1 MRTLLTTVAAAA
13 LLAMLACGS
22 GGGTSDGV
30 GGGDGEAEVEVIK
43 ELPPTPYGGRGRA
56 SLDEMVATSPLIVR
70 ATLDSVRTVG
80 VETTFSNYLPALE
93 YTLNVVEYLKGSGDT
108 TLKAVAVSSWLS
120 YETEAIAEGKVSWL
134 LKRRDKR
141 WDERQAIVFL
151 RRHPGG
157 AEYIV
162 NNAQTWW
169 LGAVDELGSDHTFTV
184 ASAEARTWLPDA
196 SATPPSPGTAR
207 SVQELRFLLED
218 PGQSAVSGRSTANA
232 ATVPTITLRSLKTKI
247 TNMESAI
254 SASSDPEAYRKC
266 LATDLATKRKNALK
280 EEPTHEERATSIGSG
295 QPAGTEVWT
304 VFWASELVGTTPPS
318 GDNFG
323 EGKTWW
329 FEGPDAAV
337 LGLKSVH
344 PGKVV
349 TGRPLPAGEYRAFM
363 RTRGPEGV
371 VCDAPALVM
380 ESWEHIIIVT
390 APEGTLA
397 EAFFDPVADGAATT
411 ATTTV
416 GTITYESDEVEADL
430 TPSVTN
436 QHLLDFIALDGS
448 VSLSLDVSDATE
460 ADGVLSWTVASSPW
474 SAGDKLMLRIRQPRP
489 SVTVTLSPREEQ
501 VSSIF
506 TFTYTDILMEWTD
519 PDACDSRYLVG
530 LYEGE
535 TLRRYFG
542 FHPAP
547 ETTSLN
553 REMGY
558 AWDTISSY
566 DWNAR
571 VTCAPADGSEWRVV
585 AETPMLSGLPA
596 SGS

>member
-30 GGGDGEAEVEVIK
+30 GGGDGEAEEEVIK
-43 ELPPTPYGGRGRA
+43 ELPPTPYGGHGRA

-80 VETTFSNYLPALE
+80 VETTFSSYLPALE
-93 YTLNVVEYLKGSGDT
+93 YTLNVVEYLKGSGDA
-108 TLKAVAVSSWLS
+108 TLKAVAVFSWVS
-120 YETEAIAEGKVSWL
+120 YKTEATAEGEVSWL
-134 LKRRDKR
+134 LKLRDKR
-141 WDERQAIVFL
+141 WDDREAIVFL

-157 AEYIV
+157 AGYIV

-184 ASAEARTWLPDA
+184 ASAEARAWLPDA
-196 SATPPSPGTAR
+196 AATPPPGRTR
-207 SVQELRFLLED
+207 SVQEQRFLLED
-218 PGQSAVSGRSTANA
+218 PGPPSGASARSTAGV
-232 ATVPTITLRSLKTKI
+232 TTMPSITLRSLKTKI

-254 SASSDPEAYRKC
+254 SASSDPEAYREC
-266 LATDLATKRKNALK
+266 LATDLATKRENALK
-280 EEPTHEERATSIGSG
+280 EPVHEERATSIGSG
-295 QPAGTEVWT
+295 QPASTEVWT
-304 VFWASELVGTTPPS
+304 VFWASELAGTTPPS

-337 LGLKSVH
+337 LGLQSVH

-380 ESWEHIIIVT
+380 ASWEHIITVT

-397 EAFFDPVADGAATT
+397 EAFYDPVADGGATT
-411 ATTTV
+411 AATTV
-416 GTITYESDEVEADL
+416 GTIRYETNTVKATL
-430 TPSVTN
+430 TPTVTN
-436 QHLLDFIALDGS
+436 HILDFIALDGS
-448 VSLSLDVSDATE
+448 VALSLDVVDATTT
-460 ADGVLSWTVASSPW
+460 DGVLSWTVASAPW
-474 SAGDKLMLRIRQPRP
+474 STGDKLMLRIRQPLP

-501 VSSIF
+501 VSTL
-506 TFTYTDILMEWTD
+506 TFTYTNILMEWTD
-519 PDACDSRYLVG
+519 PDACDSRYL
-530 LYEGE
+530 
-535 TLRRYFG
+535 
-542 FHPAP
+542 
-547 ETTSLN
+547 
-553 REMGY
+553 
-558 AWDTISSY
+558 
-566 DWNAR
+566 AR
-571 VTCAPADGSEWRVV
+571 IHRWR
-585 AETPMLSGLPA
+585 A
-596 SGS
+596 SGQCPEAARGCSCESGIMVLKQQSRPQNKEHPIDATTQPSRSHPNRV